1 MKFFKCAAYV
11 LFFLG
16 IGNLAFNCYMLNE
29 LKKPNV
35 IVAPNLE
42 LKSELKAIHEMG
54 TMRDTQIMQGI
65 LMTHHRIGI
74 HAPGKQRMCP
84 LCEQAEDTPKR
95 IIEPSLTAGR
105 GVDL

>member
-1 MKFFKCAAYV
+1 MKFFTCAAYTLLV
-11 LFFLG
+11 LC
-16 IGNLAFNCYMLNE
+16 IGNLGFNCYMFAE

-42 LKSELKAIHEMG
+42 LKSELKAIQEMG

-84 LCEQAEDTPKR
+84 LCEQAEDKPER